1 MIIIIKEIKEKNGEK
16 LKRIERIE
24 EKIKLMALWL
34 QKDVIIASIKE
45 GAYL

>member
-24 EKIKLMALWL
+24 EKIKLMAL
-34 QKDVIIASIKE
+34 
-45 GAYL
+45 